1 MENLTATTAAPEI
14 PVAALDGGVL
24 VPAPEYV
31 GEVKLEEAPEGFEM
45 VGYYGISP
53 DDLANGSV
61 IVDPAIN
68 MRWGQH
74 AKSAVTSMA
83 ESLVGGQLQPVG
95 LLELEEEGRKL
106 LIFGFRRMAGWRYAV
121 EQGLFTETSFPPDL
135 QAVVLRWKGPNGV
148 TVAEDGQLSLSK
160 ELMAALGSVNIKE
173 NSDRTDLT
181 LMDRI
186 WAINRLELAGWQ
198 RKDIAVK
205 LGWDKSRVT
214 KVAAA
219 VYFPE
224 SVQQLIHDG
233 TVKENVVHLWV
244 SLYNA
249 QVKADG
255 GEKTTRAEKLI
266 EKLAAK
272 YTKVYEKTDVG
283 IEKEL
288 AAIEPGGAKKKKKK
302 KTAKAAAA
310 EAAETMK
317 AEGLAAPE
325 PEPAKIRTPEE
336 WGKLLKALGKTR
348 IVAGTDDIARVLA
361 AWAGFESGA
370 DTIPAAVQ
378 QIKSVNWFL
387 GPPVAAVAV
396 GSAVG

>member
-1 MENLTATTAAPEI
+1 MENLTVTAAPEI
-14 PVAALDGGVL
+14 PVTALDGGVL

-53 DDLANGSV
+53 DDLANGTV

-74 AKSAVTSMA
+74 NKAAVTAMA
-83 ESLVGGQLQPVG
+83 ESLVTGQLQPVG

-121 EQGLFTETSFPPDL
+121 EQGMFTETSFPPDL
-135 QAVVLRWKGPNGV
+135 QAVVLRWKGVNGV
-148 TVAEDGQLSLSK
+148 TVLPDGQLSLSK
-160 ELMAALGSVNIKE
+160 ELMAALGSINIKE
-173 NSDRTDLT
+173 NNDRTDLT

-198 RKDIAVK
+198 RKDIAAK
-205 LGWDKSRVT
+205 LGLDKARVT
-214 KVAAA
+214 KIAPA

-224 SVQQLIHDG
+224 SVQTLIHEG
-233 TVKENVVHLWV
+233 AVKENVVHLWV

-272 YTKVYEKTDVG
+272 YTRVYEKTDAG

-288 AAIEPGGAKKKKKK
+288 GAIEPGAKKKKAKK

-310 EAAETMK
+310 EAAETLK

-325 PEPAKIRTPEE
+325 PEPAKVRTPEE
-336 WGKLLKALGKTR
+336 WGKLLKAIGKTR
-348 IVAGTDDIARVLA
+348 IVAGTDDIARVMA

-378 QIKSVNWFL
+378 QIKSV
-387 GPPVAAVAV
+387 AV
-396 GSAVG
+396 G